1 MLRRPAFVLALALLA
16 GAPAF
21 AADPTCTALV
31 AALPASLEAARE
43 VEVAVAVEQGGRE
56 VAYERS
62 LVRRETDGSTS
73 TTVLER
79 RGLRRPDAAGG
90 GGGGDGDGDAF
101 ALPCDDHD
109 LDLEGGVAHLTLRDA
124 DPDAPVAVW
133 SLRFEQLD
141 GAWRPMEL
149 IAPFEV
155 RVLFVPVRGR
165 FVTTFEA
172 WRF

>member
-1 MLRRPAFVLALALLA
+1 VFAVALALTL
-16 GAPAF
+16 GAPVL
-21 AADPTCTALV
+21 AAEPTCTTLV
-31 AALPASLEAARE
+31 AALPASLDAALE

-62 LVRRETDGSTS
+62 LVRRATDGTTS

-90 GGGGDGDGDAF
+90 GGGGDEDAF

-109 LDLEGGVAHLTLRDA
+109 LDVQGGVARLTLRDG

-133 SLRFEQLD
+133 SLRFERVD
-141 GAWRPMEL
+141 GIWRPFEL

-155 RVLFVPVRGR
+155 RLLFVPVRGR
-165 FVTTFEA
+165 FVTTFA
-172 WRF
+172 GWRF

>member
-1 MLRRPAFVLALALLA
+1 MRRGPALVLALNLLV

-21 AADPTCTALV
+21 AVAPTCAALV
-31 AALPASLEAARE
+31 AALPASLEAAVE

-62 LVRRETDGSTS
+62 LVRRAPDGTAS

-79 RGLRRPDAAGG
+79 RGLRRPDDAGDGG
-90 GGGGDGDGDAF
+90 GAGGDAF

-109 LDLEGGVAHLTLRDA
+109 LEVDGGVARLTLRDP

-133 SLRFEQLD
+133 SLRFDQLD
-141 GAWRPMEL
+141 GVWRPSEL

-165 FVTTFEA
+165 FVTTFAA

>member
-1 MLRRPAFVLALALLA
+1 VLRLRVLVVALAFALSASAL
-16 GAPAF
+16 
-21 AADPTCTALV
+21 AADPTCTTLV
-31 AALPASLEAARE
+31 AALPAALEAALE

-62 LVRRETDGSTS
+62 LVRREDDGTTS

-79 RGLRRPDAAGG
+79 RGLRRPDGAGG
-90 GGGGDGDGDAF
+90 GGGDDAF

-109 LDLEGGVAHLTLRDA
+109 LDVVAGVAHLTLRDA

-133 SLRFEQLD
+133 SLRFEQVD
-141 GAWRPMEL
+141 GAWRPAEL

-155 RVLFVPVRGR
+155 RLLFVPVRGR
-165 FVTTFEA
+165 FVTTFAA

>member
-1 MLRRPAFVLALALLA
+1 MRRSVFLLALALVA

-21 AADPTCTALV
+21 AANPTCTALV
-31 AALPASLEAARE
+31 AALPASLEAALE

-62 LVRRETDGSTS
+62 LVRRGADGTRS

-79 RGLRRPDAAGG
+79 RGLRRPDAAGDA
-90 GGGGDGDGDAF
+90 GGDGNGDAF

-109 LDLEGGVAHLTLRDA
+109 LDVDGGVAHLTLRDT

-133 SLRFEQLD
+133 SLRFEQVD

-149 IAPFEV
+149 VAPFEV
-155 RVLFVPVRGR
+155 RLLFVPVRGR
-165 FVTTFEA
+165 FLTTFDA

>member
-1 MLRRPAFVLALALLA
+1 MPLRAAVLVVLAVVL
-16 GAPAF
+16 GAPAL
-21 AADPTCTALV
+21 AAAPTCATLV
-31 AALPASLEAARE
+31 AALPASLEAALE

-62 LVRRETDGSTS
+62 RVRREADGTTS

-79 RGLRRPDAAGG
+79 RGLRRPEGAGAGG
-90 GGGGDGDGDAF
+90 GGDAF

-109 LDLEGGVAHLTLRDA
+109 LEVEGDVAHLTLRDA
-124 DPDAPVAVW
+124 DPEAPVARW
-133 SLRFEQLD
+133 SLRFERVAGD
-141 GAWRPMEL
+141 WRPMEL

-165 FVTTFEA
+165 FVTTFDA

>member
-1 MLRRPAFVLALALLA
+1 VLRRRAFLLTLVLFV

-31 AALPASLEAARE
+31 AALPASLEAALE

-62 LVRRETDGSTS
+62 LVRREPDGSTS

-90 GGGGDGDGDAF
+90 GGDGDGDAF

-109 LDLEGGVAHLTLRDA
+109 LEYEGGVAHLTLRDP

-133 SLRFEQLD
+133 SLRFEQID
-141 GAWRPMEL
+141 GTWRPTEL

-165 FVTTFEA
+165 FLTTFEA